1 MNKINY
7 FIIMVLLFLTSCG
20 TNDIKKNE
28 TFSSKT
34 PSWWSDR
41 SISENYFYGYGQA
54 SDMGTPT
61 LTQKTAT
68 SRAREGAASSINTTV
83 ASLLKD
89 YLEKN
94 GMDDTAKLYG
104 QQLYV
109 SENITN
115 QLLSG
120 SVADKY
126 FESANNIIY
135 VRVAV
140 SKKEIAQAAVDDL
153 MKNQE
158 VVNKVKADE
167 AFEQLHN
174 AIK

>member
-1 MNKINY
+1 M
-7 FIIMVLLFLTSCG
+7 
-20 TNDIKKNE
+20 
-28 TFSSKT
+28 
-34 PSWWSDR
+34 
-41 SISENYFYGYGQA
+41 
-54 SDMGTPT
+54 
-61 LTQKTAT
+61 TQKTAT

-140 SKKEIAQAAVDDL
+140 SKKEIYSSSR
-153 MKNQE
+153 
-158 VVNKVKADE
+158 
-167 AFEQLHN
+167 
-174 AIK
+174 